1 MIGLSSV
8 ASRSNQIT
16 DTRSVV
22 KAMYIYTFATLVEW
36 PSDKRTGDFIIGVYG
51 EKTAVYDE
59 LIKKYSGKSIGS
71 QKIVIKNFRNKDE
84 IKGCHILYVTEE
96 RTTDL
101 SYLSGSLAAQNTLLV
116 GEQKGALSKGAIIN
130 FIIDGNQQKYEINK
144 TNAKNHQLVI
154 ADKLS
159 DLAVSVTK

>member
-1 MIGLSSV
+1 L
-8 ASRSNQIT
+8 RN
-16 DTRSVV
+16 
-22 KAMYIYTFATLVEW
+22 
-36 PSDKRTGDFIIGVYG
+36 
-51 EKTAVYDE
+51 
-59 LIKKYSGKSIGS
+59 
-71 QKIVIKNFRNKDE
+71 VIRNKDE

-101 SYLSGSLAAQNTLLV
+101 SYLSGSLSAQNTLLV
-116 GEQKGALSKGAIIN
+116 AEQKGALSKGAIIN

-144 TNAKNHQLVI
+144 TNAKNHKLVI